1 MGTGNHDKLVVRLA
15 QILIKFN
22 RGETLDPVDL
32 ATEFDVNIRTI
43 QRDLNERFAYLPVNK
58 IDGKYSLE
66 QSFLGKL
73 STRDIERFAQLAGIH
88 GLFPTLSDGFL
99 REIFDSQAEK
109 FFLVKGHNYENL
121 DGKESDFRILEEAII
136 KRTKISF
143 RYHKQNELKSYRDI
157 APYRLINNK
166 GVWYLA
172 GLDGEKLKTFSF
184 KLLEAPI
191 SSEETFET
199 NADILELLDTDDS
212 VWIGIEK
219 QEVILKI
226 SSTIAE
232 YFKRRKLIAN
242 QVIEIQLEN
251 GDIIVSTKI
260 AHPNQIIPI
269 VRYWIPH
276 IRVISPEGMQIEL
289 ETDLNRYLATKSN
302 FSHQSEALK

>member
-1 MGTGNHDKLVVRLA
+1 MGSGNHDKLVVRLA

-143 RYHKQNELKSYRDI
+143 RYHKQNELKFYRDI

-191 SSEETFET
+191 SSEETFEL

-212 VWIGIEK
+212 VWIGAEK

-242 QVIEIQLEN
+242 QVIEIQLKN

-276 IRVISPEGMQIEL
+276 IRIISPERMQIEL
-289 ETDLNRYLATKSN
+289 EADLNRYLATKSN